1 MLSLVKTK
9 GGVGELSI
17 QNPPPLLLLIR
28 GLAVVFLS
36 WQNNV
41 CPVKIRSKRSSVL
54 LLCLLR
60 IFTGQTL
67 HHWWPIF
74 VYRGKCNWLLKKYW
88 ISMYCKLGFF
98 QFLQIYVR
106 KMHTDNKWYVL
117 YKRHSNLSQW
127 TQSVTTYF
135 DGIYF

>member
-41 CPVKIRSKRSSVL
+41 CPVKIRSKHSSVL

-60 IFTGQTL
+60 TFTGQTL
-67 HHWWPIF
+67 LGTF
-74 VYRGKCNWLLKKYW
+74 KKTNYFKNQ
-88 ISMYCKLGFF
+88 SF
-98 QFLQIYVR
+98 QKILFIKVDILV
-106 KMHTDNKWYVL
+106 
-117 YKRHSNLSQW
+117 
-127 TQSVTTYF
+127 
-135 DGIYF
+135 

>member
-67 HHWWPIF
+67 KNANIAIHYVNKIDSTL
-74 VYRGKCNWLLKKYW
+74 NSLKY
-88 ISMYCKLGFF
+88 
-98 QFLQIYVR
+98 
-106 KMHTDNKWYVL
+106 D
-117 YKRHSNLSQW
+117 LSQ
-127 TQSVTTYF
+127 VDYF
-135 DGIYF
+135 